1 MTFPSDSFI
10 DALAAC
16 ATIEKDDDI
25 GFISVPGIEAVLES
39 QRIAVFKK
47 AEQRLVSSH
56 LDADVLRSRL
66 QSITPPP
73 LIGEE
78 RDEESRLLEAQARQD
93 LESEGCAP
101 CYPAHFEVPVR
112 HPPEEYR
119 QIIEYWQSLGSTDDV
134 VLCAQRSD
142 WRKFRHYQ
150 RLQRQHYRKKHFGLL
165 EAEVRERRKRNG
177 LDDDV
182 QLLPDPRQQSRQQ
195 DWIEFQDFHL
205 EFRER
210 KTKDRQELRDQLE
223 EARKIARDRGAEGL
237 ERAARDVMAIP
248 QTLKYADSLLRW
260 HDVFLQWIERQRVP
274 VDPRPPT
281 PVEQSGGDQDT
292 SASRP
297 QNEPS
302 NTPAVVVEFA
312 RSLSQSAKPI
322 SRDTALTCPNSPR
335 QVAKRRNTKPRR
347 TKERALA
354 PFSPQRVA
362 KADRLAVT
370 RTRPRAGT
378 QRSGARQNR
387 IYHDAIWADIEGAR
401 EMGPEV
407 KVAWLFCRNVAVTE
421 IGFDPFNGMDFVLSF
436 DQPEKLQIRP
446 YRQRRDW
453 WEASKCSGYEALICL
468 LSSEASAAFFIIS
481 PA

>member
-134 VLCAQRSD
+134 VLCAQ
-142 WRKFRHYQ
+142 
-150 RLQRQHYRKKHFGLL
+150 RKKHFGLL

-335 QVAKRRNTKPRR
+335 Q
-347 TKERALA
+347 
-354 PFSPQRVA
+354 
-362 KADRLAVT
+362 
-370 RTRPRAGT
+370 
-378 QRSGARQNR
+378 
-387 IYHDAIWADIEGAR
+387 IYHDAIWTDIEGAR

-468 LSSEASAAFFIIS
+468 LSSEGSAAFFIIS